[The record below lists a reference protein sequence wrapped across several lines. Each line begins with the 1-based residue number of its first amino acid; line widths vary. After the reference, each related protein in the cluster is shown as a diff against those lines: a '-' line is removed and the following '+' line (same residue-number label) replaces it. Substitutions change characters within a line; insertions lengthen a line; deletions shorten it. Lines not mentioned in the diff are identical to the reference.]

1 MFALNKHRNIGENPI
16 FVKMKNTLPTL
27 IIGAGPVG
35 LAAAAQLE
43 LRNEPYIMVEAGKQV
58 GASIRKWAHVPV
70 FSPWRY
76 MVDEAARALLV
87 QNHWIAPDDEGYPTG
102 GEFVR
107 QYLEPLAAVPA
118 IHKNLRLNTRVTS
131 VVRVGYDKLKS
142 RTGKAQREDAP
153 FMVMFETQN
162 TDGNLS
168 EGQILAKAVI
178 DASGTY
184 ESPNPLGASGVP
196 ALGERANASHIFYGI
211 PAVLGQDRARYA
223 NKQVLVVGSGHSAF
237 NVMIELVKLAQS
249 EPNTQIAWAIRR
261 SDFGQM
267 FGGLSDDQLA
277 ARGELGANV
286 KRLIDNGTVK
296 LHMGFKIAQLAQVGA
311 QVAVSAD
318 DGRVVQVDE
327 IVACTGFRPNL
338 DMLRELRLDLDDRN
352 EAPRALAGSIDPNLH
367 SCGSVPPHG
376 YSELKH
382 EAEPGFYIVGMKSYG
397 RAPTFLM
404 LTGYEQVRSITAAI
418 AGDMK
423 AALDVRLVL
432 PETGVCNAGLGGIS
446 TCCSVD
452 PAIGATVEQTS
463 DCGCNT
469 GCCATPSESK
479 VSKLISIDS
488 LFGR

>member
-1 MFALNKHRNIGENPI
+1 
-16 FVKMKNTLPTL
+16 MKNTLPTL

-43 LRNEPYIMVEAGKQV
+43 LRNEAYVVVEAGSQV

-76 MVDEAARALLV
+76 MVDEAAQALLAQTGWV
-87 QNHWIAPDDEGYPTG
+87 APDGESYPTG
-102 GEFVR
+102 GEFVQR
-107 QYLEPLAAVPA
+107 YLEPLGALPA
-118 IHKNLRLNTRVTS
+118 IHKNLRLNTRVTH
-131 VVRVGYDKLKS
+131 VVRDGYDKLKS
-142 RTGKAQREDAP
+142 RTGKGKREDAP
-153 FMVMFETQN
+153 LMVTIEAQN
-162 TDGNLS
+162 ADGIIS

-184 ESPNPLGASGVP
+184 ETPNPLGASGVP
-196 ALGERANASHIFYGI
+196 ALGERAHANRIFYGI
-211 PAVLGQDRARYA
+211 PSVLANDRVRYA
-223 NKQVLVVGSGHSAF
+223 NKRVMVVGSGHSAF
-237 NVMIELVKLAQS
+237 NVILELVKLTQS
-249 EPNTQIAWAIRR
+249 APDTHIEWAIRR

-277 ARGELGANV
+277 ARGELGANA

-296 LHMGFKIAQLAQVGA
+296 MHTGFKIAQLAQAGE
-311 QVAVSAD
+311 QVRVMSD
-318 DGRVVQVDE
+318 DGREVLVDE

-338 DMLRELRLDLDDRN
+338 EMLRELRLDLDDRN
-352 EAPRALAGSIDPNLH
+352 EAPRALAGAIDPNLH

-376 YSELKH
+376 YNELKH
-382 EAEPGFYIVGMKSYG
+382 EAEPGFYVVGMKSYG

-432 PETGVCNAGLGGIS
+432 PETGVCNAGLGGGGA
-446 TCCSVD
+446 CCAVD
-452 PAIGATVEQTS
+452 PAIGATAEQTS

-469 GCCATPSESK
+469 GCCAEPAAPSK
-479 VSKLISIDS
+479 TSKLISIDS
-488 LFGR
+488 LFR